1 MLFYHTTIVIAL
13 AFLSV
18 GAIIVKN
25 CEKGNA
31 MKENLKPDFY
41 RHLSLSAVGGF
52 FGGYAMICHSDMLA
66 SAQTMNLL
74 ELEMGLL
81 RGEPRAVIIHIG
93 ALFIYVCAVALT
105 VLLPRYYHVNPRHAV
120 PVIDAMAALIL
131 GILPDSVYGFLA
143 LYPIFFAMAFQWSAF
158 SGARGHNSSSIFSTN
173 NTKQAT
179 LAFTEYI
186 CRGEREQLSKAVFFT
201 SVLIAFHIGA
211 AISFFS
217 VKGFGIKGAW
227 CNLLLIAISLIA
239 ILKEERFEAA
249 QAA

>member
-1 MLFYHTTIVIAL
+1 
-13 AFLSV
+13 
-18 GAIIVKN
+18 
-25 CEKGNA
+25 
-31 MKENLKPDFY
+31 MKENLRPDVL

-52 FGGYAMICHSDMLA
+52 FGGYAMLCHSDMLA

-81 RGEPRAVIIHIG
+81 RGEPRSVVIHLG
-93 ALFIYVCAVALT
+93 ALFIYICGVALT
-105 VLLPRYYHVNPRHAV
+105 VLLPRYYHVSAKHAV
-120 PVIDAMAALIL
+120 PIIDALAALIL

-158 SGARGHNSSSIFSTN
+158 SGARGQNSSSIFSTN

-179 LAFTEYI
+179 LAITEYV

-201 SVLIAFHIGA
+201 LVLIAFHVGA
-211 AISFFS
+211 AVSFFS

-227 CNLLLIAISLIA
+227 CNFALIAISALA
-239 ILKEERFEAA
+239 IFHEEKSERKNAKTA
-249 QAA
+249 